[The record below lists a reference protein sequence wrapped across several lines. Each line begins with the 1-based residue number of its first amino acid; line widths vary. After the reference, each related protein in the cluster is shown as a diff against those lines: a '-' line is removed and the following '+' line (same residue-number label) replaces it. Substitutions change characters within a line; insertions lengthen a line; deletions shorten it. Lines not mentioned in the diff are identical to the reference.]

1 MTSVSSASLPTCSCG
16 QHILWQAD
24 RTGFLT
30 TLSRTLPKT
39 AQWGATVSYQLLRTV
54 SGSVSAGQETSPWPS
69 TKGAGIL
76 ESMCSEQSCSWTGL
90 SSRGLVSFSPPR
102 GGGGPEG
109 ERTPEPVGRPFV
121 SLRAWLSKN
130 GLLMKAL
137 FHFTGDRECIRS
149 LGRTGPSPSSHE
161 YQC

>member
-1 MTSVSSASLPTCSCG
+1 MTSVASASLPTCSCG

-39 AQWGATVSYQLLRTV
+39 AQWGTTVSHLLLRTV
-54 SGSVSAGQETSPWPS
+54 SSSDSAGQAFLGLPQR
-69 TKGAGIL
+69 GHIL
-76 ESMCSEQSCSWTGL
+76 ESICSEQSSSWTGL

-109 ERTPEPVGRPFV
+109 ERTPEPVARPFV
-121 SLRAWLSKN
+121 SLRARLSKN
-130 GLLMKAL
+130 GLLTKAL
-137 FHFTGDRECIRS
+137 FHVTGDRECIRC
-149 LGRTGPSPSSHE
+149 LGRIGPSPSSHAD
-161 YQC
+161 QC